1 MEPKKMTGCLKAR
14 GTIHRDFTI
23 SKIDNRLY
31 SAFIEHM
38 GRAIYNGIYEPGHP
52 TANEHG
58 FRKDV
63 LELVR
68 GLDIP
73 AIRYPGGNFVSA
85 YKWEDGIGP
94 QEDRP
99 VRLDLAWRSKE
110 TNQVGINEFA
120 NWSKEAGIDMMLA
133 VNLGTRGI
141 EEARNFV
148 EYCNHPSGTYWSDLR
163 RSHGVA
169 DPYGVKMWCLGN
181 EMDGPWQIG
190 HMEAKEYGRLADET
204 SKAVKAFG
212 NGIET
217 VVCGSSNDQMPTY
230 PDWERQVLEECY
242 ENVDYISLHKYFGN
256 SSHDTLNYFA
266 KIEET
271 GRYIQSIGSVIDYV
285 KAKKRAKND
294 IYICFD
300 EWNVWYHNREED
312 NKNWNSWD
320 WPEAPALLEE
330 DYNLEDAIFVGGLLN
345 EFIRRSDRVKIA
357 CIAQLVNVIAP
368 IRTQTGGAAW
378 ATTIYYPYQF
388 ASLYG
393 RGTALNVSVDGPRY
407 NAKSEQDVNYLDVAA
422 VLAPDGKSITVF
434 AINRSLNEPMEMNL
448 SLLGFGHLK
457 LIDHQI
463 MGGDYLQAR
472 VANTFAEPNRIKP
485 RKGSKLAV
493 VDQAILGE
501 LPAFSYSVV
510 RLSVE

>member
-1 MEPKKMTGCLKAR
+1 MKAR
-14 GTIHRDFTI
+14 ATIHRDFTI
-23 SKIDNRLY
+23 ARIDDRLY

-38 GRAIYNGIYEPGHP
+38 GRAIYGGIYEPDHP
-52 TANEHG
+52 TANAQG

-63 LELVR
+63 LDLVR
-68 GLDIP
+68 GLKIP

-94 QEDRP
+94 KEDRP

-120 NWSKEAGIDMMLA
+120 GWAEDAGIEMMLA

-163 RSHGVA
+163 REHGVA
-169 DPYGVKMWCLGN
+169 EPYGVKMWCLGN

-212 NGIET
+212 GGIET
-217 VVCGSSNDQMPTY
+217 VVCGSSNDEMPTY

-256 SSHDTLNYFA
+256 SSRNPLNYFA

-271 GRYIQSIGSVIDYV
+271 GRYIQSIAGVIDYV

-294 IYICFD
+294 VHICFD
-300 EWNVWYHNREED
+300 EWNVWYHNREQD
-312 NKNWNSWD
+312 SKNWHSWD

-368 IRTQTGGAAW
+368 IRTRRGGDAW

-388 ASLYG
+388 ASLFG
-393 RGTALNVSVDGPRY
+393 RGTSLNVAVDGPRY
-407 NAKSEQDVNYLDVAA
+407 DADAAQDVNYLDVAA
-422 VLAPDGKSITVF
+422 VLAPDGGSVTVF
-434 AINRSLNEPMEMNL
+434 AINRSLGESMELDIALNGFDDPQ
-448 SLLGFGHLK
+448 LL
-457 LIDHQI
+457 DHQV
-463 MGGDYLQAR
+463 MGGDSEDAR
-472 VANTFAEPNRIKP
+472 VANTCEQPARIKP
-485 RKGSKLAV
+485 RKGDGMGV
-493 VDQAILGE
+493 VDGALKGA
-501 LPAFSYSVV
+501 LPAFSYNVI
-510 RLSVE
+510 RLSVG

>member
-1 MEPKKMTGCLKAR
+1 MKGRAS
-14 GTIHRDFTI
+14 IHRDFTVAQ
-23 SKIDNRLY
+23 IDDRLY
-31 SAFIEHM
+31 SAFIEHA
-38 GRAIYNGIYEPGHP
+38 GRAIYTGIYEPDHP
-52 TANEHG
+52 TANADG

-63 LELVR
+63 LDLVR
-68 GLDIP
+68 ALKIP

-94 QEDRP
+94 QADRP

-120 NWSKEAGIDMMLA
+120 RWARDADIEMMLA

-141 EEARNFV
+141 EDARNFV
-148 EYCNHPSGTYWSDLR
+148 EYCNHSSGTYWSDLR
-163 RSHGVA
+163 RSHGVE

-212 NGIET
+212 GGIET
-217 VVCGSSNDQMPTY
+217 VVCGSSNDEMPTY

-256 SSHDTLNYFA
+256 SSRNPLNYFA

-271 GRYIQSIGSVIDYV
+271 GRYIQSIAGVIDYV

-300 EWNVWYHNREED
+300 EWNVWYHNREQD
-312 NKNWNSWD
+312 SKNWHSWD

-368 IRTQTGGAAW
+368 IRTSKGGSAW

-388 ASLYG
+388 ASLHG
-393 RGTALNVSVDGPRY
+393 RGTALNVAIDSPRY
-407 NAKSEQDVNYLDVAA
+407 DADAAQDVNYLDVAA
-422 VLAPDGKSITVF
+422 VLAPDGKSVTLF
-434 AINRSLNEPMEMNL
+434 AINRNLEETMEVDL
-448 SLLGFGHLK
+448 DLHGFGDLK
-457 LIDHQI
+457 IIDHQV
-463 MGGDYLQAR
+463 MGGDATQAR
-472 VANTFAEPNRIKP
+472 VANTEAEPDRIKP
-485 RKGSKLAV
+485 RKGDKLGV
-493 VDQAILGE
+493 VDGSLKGE
-501 LPAFSYSVV
+501 LPAFSYSMI
-510 RLSVE
+510 RLSVG

>member
-1 MEPKKMTGCLKAR
+1 MKGRA
-14 GTIHRDFTI
+14 TIHRDYTI
-23 SKIDNRLY
+23 ARIDDRLY

-38 GRAIYNGIYEPGHP
+38 GRAIYTGIYEPDHP

-68 GLDIP
+68 GLKIP

-94 QEDRP
+94 KEERP
-99 VRLDLAWRSKE
+99 VRLDLAWRSRE

-120 NWSKEAGIDMMLA
+120 VWARDAGIEMMLA

-141 EEARNFV
+141 EDARNFV
-148 EYCNHPSGTYWSDLR
+148 EYCNHPSGTHWSDLR
-163 RSHGVA
+163 RAHGVEQ
-169 DPYGVKMWCLGN
+169 PYDVKMWCLGN

-190 HMEAKEYGRLADET
+190 HKKASEYGHLANET

-212 NGIET
+212 KGIET
-217 VVCGSSNDQMPTY
+217 IVCGSSNDEMPTY
-230 PDWERQVLEECY
+230 PEWERQVLEECY

-256 SSHDTLNYFA
+256 SRRNSLNYFA

-271 GRYIQSIGSVIDYV
+271 GRYIQSIAGVIDYV

-300 EWNVWYHNREED
+300 EWNVWYHNREQD
-312 NKNWNSWD
+312 SRNWREWD
-320 WPEAPALLEE
+320 WPEAPVLLEE
-330 DYNLEDAIFVGGLLN
+330 DYNLEDALFVGGLLN

-368 IRTQTGGAAW
+368 IRAEKGGKAW
-378 ATTIYYPYQF
+378 ATSIYYPYQF

-393 RGTALNVSVDGPRY
+393 RGTALNVAVDGPRY
-407 NAKSEQDVNYLDVAA
+407 DEEAAQDVNYLDVAA
-422 VLAPDGKSITVF
+422 VLSHDGKSINVF
-434 AINRSLNEPMEMNL
+434 AVNRSPDQAMEL
-448 SLLGFGHLK
+448 DLALHGFEGLR
-457 LIDHQI
+457 LVDHQVI
-463 MGGDYLQAR
+463 GGDGTGPR
-472 VANTFAEPNRIKP
+472 VANTSAEPDRIRP
-485 RKGSKLAV
+485 RPGSKLAV
-493 VDQAILGE
+493 VDAGVKGE
-501 LPAFSYSVV
+501 LPAFSYHLI
-510 RLSVE
+510 RLAVD

>member
-1 MEPKKMTGCLKAR
+1 MKSRA
-14 GTIHRDFTI
+14 TIHRDFAI
-23 SKIDNRLY
+23 AQIDNRLY

-38 GRAIYNGIYEPGHP
+38 GRAIYTGIYEPDHLR
-52 TANEHG
+52 ANADG
-58 FRKDV
+58 FREDV
-63 LELVR
+63 LDLVR
-68 GLDIP
+68 ALNIP

-94 QEDRP
+94 QENRP

-120 NWSKEAGIDMMLA
+120 RWSQAAGIEMMLA

-141 EEARNFV
+141 EDARNFV
-148 EYCNHPSGTYWSDLR
+148 EYCNHPSGSSWSDLR
-163 RSHGVA
+163 RSHGVEQ
-169 DPYGVKMWCLGN
+169 PYGVNMWCLGN

-212 NGIET
+212 KDIET
-217 VVCGSSNDQMPTY
+217 VVCGSSNDQMPSY
-230 PDWERQVLEECY
+230 PEWERQVLEECY

-256 SSHDTLNYFA
+256 NSRDTLNYFA

-271 GRYIQSIGSVIDYV
+271 GRYIQTIAGVIDYV

-312 NKNWNSWD
+312 GKSWSSWD

-368 IRTQTGGAAW
+368 IRTTVGGAAW

-393 RGTALNVSVDGPRY
+393 RGTALNVAVEGPRY
-407 NAKSEQDVNYLDVAA
+407 DAKVAQDVNYLDVSA
-422 VLAPDGKSITVF
+422 VLAPDGRSITVF
-434 AINRSLNEPMEMNL
+434 AINRDLEEPMEVDID
-448 SLLGFGHLK
+448 LLGFGAARI
-457 LIDHQI
+457 IDHQV
-463 MGGDYLQAR
+463 MGGDFGAAR
-472 VANTFAEPNRIKP
+472 VANTAAEPNRIVP
-485 RKGSKLAV
+485 RKGDKMGV
-493 VDQAILGE
+493 VDGALKGE
-501 LPAFSYSVV
+501 LPAFSYSMIRV
-510 RLSVE
+510 SVA